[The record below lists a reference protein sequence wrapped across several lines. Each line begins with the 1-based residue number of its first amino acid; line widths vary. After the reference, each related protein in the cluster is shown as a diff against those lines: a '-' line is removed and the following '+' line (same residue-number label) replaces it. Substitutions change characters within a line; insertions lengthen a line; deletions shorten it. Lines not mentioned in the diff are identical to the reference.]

1 MSGLLTLKEQCRMH
15 VRLLMRKRNINYT
28 LWSLQIPKNLQKY
41 LMFAEDNSENKD
53 ELSELTFWSAPI
65 PRSKD
70 FLTYIGGPIFNVQN
84 NFDINCGTKLS
95 TLQNF

>member
-1 MSGLLTLKEQCRMH
+1 
-15 VRLLMRKRNINYT
+15 
-28 LWSLQIPKNLQKY
+28 
-41 LMFAEDNSENKD
+41 MFTEDNSENKGQI
-53 ELSELTFWSAPI
+53 SELTFWSAHI

-95 TLQNF
+95 TLQKF